1 MPASP
6 SHSRSMAK
14 SKPTAIVA
22 STNASSAKS
31 DKSIQLSPSRLPV
44 KPTRSSSRLQNSVEN
59 LPQSRLFRN
68 NTSSANAANSKS
80 NNDTERPSVAGLRRS
95 ASSCRVKAPSIEPNP
110 GKRDRSTPLVT
121 ASRHSRHNS
130 AKSSSVNTRDSS
142 HGRIRSSS
150 TLTSTSN
157 TRPLTRGSI
166 TVDAAIR
173 APLLAPDIQT
183 LKKPKFSTHQQH
195 YSPVKNPA
203 PKLHPAAFL
212 APPTPSKWPSNK
224 AISAEISKLQN
235 ELLQLHLLHKDAA
248 TVEKEWR
255 ASAKNKISARFKK
268 VVEMESSIR
277 EAEKHENAKL
287 NSIALKEW
295 QEVGVPGWGLDEKIQ
310 VLDDILTE
318 VLNIGDTGGKYSR
331 VVRTFK
337 KWLESC
343 QDVLSYRARKD
354 ESNLEG
360 LFLEDL
366 ESTWKDDCFS
376 LYRKLGVWNEN
387 LRDLGMP
394 QCQSSL
400 VMMINWIQI
409 IISGMLLELGLMA
422 QMEEEVMKMERQWI
436 KNMTEE
442 LTDEE
447 VEDRQAAGAIWRS
460 VPMTS
465 KT

>member
-1 MPASP
+1 M
-6 SHSRSMAK
+6 
-14 SKPTAIVA
+14 
-22 STNASSAKS
+22 
-31 DKSIQLSPSRLPV
+31 
-44 KPTRSSSRLQNSVEN
+44 
-59 LPQSRLFRN
+59 
-68 NTSSANAANSKS
+68 
-80 NNDTERPSVAGLRRS
+80 
-95 ASSCRVKAPSIEPNP
+95 
-110 GKRDRSTPLVT
+110 
-121 ASRHSRHNS
+121 
-130 AKSSSVNTRDSS
+130 
-142 HGRIRSSS
+142 
-150 TLTSTSN
+150 
-157 TRPLTRGSI
+157 
-166 TVDAAIR
+166 
-173 APLLAPDIQT
+173 
-183 LKKPKFSTHQQH
+183 
-195 YSPVKNPA
+195 
-203 PKLHPAAFL
+203 
-212 APPTPSKWPSNK
+212 
-224 AISAEISKLQN
+224 
-235 ELLQLHLLHKDAA
+235 HLLHKDAA

-268 VVEMESSIR
+268 LVEMESSIR

-409 IISGMLLELGLMA
+409 IISGMLSELGLMA

-436 KNMTEE
+436 RNMTEE

-460 VPMTS
+460 MPMTS